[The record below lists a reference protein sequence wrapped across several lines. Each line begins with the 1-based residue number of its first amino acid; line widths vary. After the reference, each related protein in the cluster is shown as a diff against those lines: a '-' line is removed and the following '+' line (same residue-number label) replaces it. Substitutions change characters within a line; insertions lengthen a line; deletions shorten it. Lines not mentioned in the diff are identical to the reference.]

1 MEKRNE
7 IYASMVP
14 SESFRDAHYFAS
26 SLPALVANV
35 TVQ

>member
-7 IYASMVP
+7 IYAPMVP
-14 SESFRDAHYFAS
+14 SEFRDAHYFAS

>member
-7 IYASMVP
+7 IYARWYLQRRSL
-14 SESFRDAHYFAS
+14 FRVQS
-26 SLPALVANV
+26 IPALVANV

>member
-7 IYASMVP
+7 IYAP
-14 SESFRDAHYFAS
+14 CGTFWDAHYFAS